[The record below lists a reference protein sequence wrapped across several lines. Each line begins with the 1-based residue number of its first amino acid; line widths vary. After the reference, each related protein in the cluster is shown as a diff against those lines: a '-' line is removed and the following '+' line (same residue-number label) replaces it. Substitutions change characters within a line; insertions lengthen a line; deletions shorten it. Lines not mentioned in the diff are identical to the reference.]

1 MEIFYRKKSSINM
14 DTLES
19 THCVSCVGVM
29 QWEVWRQLNPDLISL
44 HYHFKWQEEILLKVR
59 QSSKNNFCPKIKIS
73 HPPIGYK
80 SGDVFLKKPTSLTLI
95 PCFQSKYGHNFLLA
109 LMKKSTFVLC
119 PILTCCQLPSVL
131 TIYITVF
138 VTRGRHF
145 GARES
150 VWSYFF
156 EAKPRKNISKT
167 DSRASKWLPRSLKQC
182 WIKLY
187 LTFGSKMDQYYNMAL
202 GSS

>member
-1 MEIFYRKKSSINM
+1 MAA
-14 DTLES
+14 
-19 THCVSCVGVM
+19 VSYHPLDAEGLV
-29 QWEVWRQLNPDLISL
+29 NP
-44 HYHFKWQEEILLKVR
+44 KVR
-59 QSSKNNFCPKIKIS
+59 AQQKDTDF
-73 HPPIGYK
+73 GYPRACRFRK
-80 SGDVFLKKPTSLTLI
+80 HQIENGFLELCQPTFFKTWFKFIFTFFRSWNTLDTGI
-95 PCFQSKYGHNFLLA
+95 
-109 LMKKSTFVLC
+109 
-119 PILTCCQLPSVL
+119 L

-167 DSRASKWLPRSLKQC
+167 DSRASKWLPRSQKQC

-187 LTFGSKMDQYYNMAL
+187 LTFGSKMDQYYNMAQ

>member
-1 MEIFYRKKSSINM
+1 MCQQQFWKIWQQLQTEGGGGGSEEEKFFHLFYSISVEWRISSHKTASSSSFSRPKNDDISFIKVHLYSGNTSCWGTSWPRWPRKKKSV
-14 DTLES
+14 T
-19 THCVSCVGVM
+19 
-29 QWEVWRQLNPDLISL
+29 DLDA
-44 HYHFKWQEEILLKVR
+44 
-59 QSSKNNFCPKIKIS
+59 PK
-73 HPPIGYK
+73 H
-80 SGDVFLKKPTSLTLI
+80 
-95 PCFQSKYGHNFLLA
+95 
-109 LMKKSTFVLC
+109 
-119 PILTCCQLPSVL
+119 VL

-167 DSRASKWLPRSLKQC
+167 NSRASKWLPRSQKQC

-187 LTFGSKMDQYYNMAL
+187 LTFGSKMDQYFNTAQ